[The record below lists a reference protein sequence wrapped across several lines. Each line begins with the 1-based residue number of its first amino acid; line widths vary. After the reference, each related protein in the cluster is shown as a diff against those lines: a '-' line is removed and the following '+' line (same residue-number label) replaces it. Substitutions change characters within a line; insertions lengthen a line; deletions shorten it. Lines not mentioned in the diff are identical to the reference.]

1 MYGSDYMNKI
11 KTILIGILSTICFM
25 LAIVCVFLA
34 LAKDDTPPEI
44 TFDDIILSYTEGD
57 DTSILFTGVSASD
70 LVDGDVTD
78 RMIIKS
84 ITMEKDGFA
93 TVTYA
98 VTDTSNN
105 VTERS
110 RRVIYKT
117 KPTTTTSETS
127 DADNTSAPTTKKN
140 K

>member
-105 VTERS
+105 LTLTILPPLQLKKINNAVKDIRLL
-110 RRVIYKT
+110 IYFASFT
-117 KPTTTTSETS
+117 YC
-127 DADNTSAPTTKKN
+127 
-140 K
+140 